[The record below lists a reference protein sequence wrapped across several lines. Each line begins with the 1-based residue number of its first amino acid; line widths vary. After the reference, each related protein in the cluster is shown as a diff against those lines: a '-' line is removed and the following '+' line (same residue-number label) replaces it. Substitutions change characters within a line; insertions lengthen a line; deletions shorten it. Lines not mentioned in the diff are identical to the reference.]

1 MKLLQLLEEL
11 HSRAV
16 ILRVTRKGLTHRSPS
31 GALTPNLIRELGK
44 WKPTLLHLL
53 SGQGDRLG
61 LDVCGRS
68 SWPDFHRI
76 NQEQWEAL
84 HERTTILV
92 TENRYTYEW
101 ANLLAALQAG
111 LIPDLD
117 SPENETGETK

>member
-1 MKLLQLLEEL
+1 M
-11 HSRAV
+11 
-16 ILRVTRKGLTHRSPS
+16 
-31 GALTPNLIRELGK
+31 
-44 WKPTLLHLL
+44 